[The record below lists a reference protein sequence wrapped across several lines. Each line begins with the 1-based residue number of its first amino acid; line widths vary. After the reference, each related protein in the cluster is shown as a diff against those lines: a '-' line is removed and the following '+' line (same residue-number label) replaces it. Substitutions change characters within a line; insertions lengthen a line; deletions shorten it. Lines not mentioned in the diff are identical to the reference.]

1 MRNGV
6 IVQDVG
12 PPQKQ
17 NLQCC
22 TMKSIKLEMQVHEN
36 SVGLE

>member
-6 IVQDVG
+6 TVQGVG

-22 TMKSIKLEMQVHEN
+22 TMKPIKLEMQAPDN